1 MNRRHHSRPGRAR
14 RRFGAA
20 LLATA
25 LSCAPAVAQDTSWAS
40 GLRADGW
47 PDGTVTA
54 DGEIII
60 FRRPAPNSPDGYR
73 RLQLRYEYRDGV
85 KMGGRTYFTLLS
97 VVDFDCKARRFRN
110 VRMAAF
116 TGRNAQGQSVQE
128 DGDGTWESPAAGT
141 VDGKSLAAA
150 CGK

>member
-1 MNRRHHSRPGRAR
+1 MNPHDRRNPGRAPR
-14 RRFGAA
+14 RYGAA
-20 LLATA
+20 IVAAA
-25 LSCAPAVAQDTSWAS
+25 LTCAPAFAQDTSWAS
-40 GLRADGW
+40 SLRPDGW
-47 PDGTVTA
+47 PDGRVTA

-60 FRRPAPNSPDGYR
+60 FRRPAPKGPQGYP

-85 KMGGRTYFTLLS
+85 RMGGKTYFTLLS
-97 VVDFDCKARRFRN
+97 LVDYDCKAGRFRD

-116 TGRNAQGQSVQE
+116 TGRNAEGQSVQE
-128 DGDGTWESPAAGT
+128 DGDGTWESPAPGT

>member
-1 MNRRHHSRPGRAR
+1 MRLHDRRIR
-14 RRFGAA
+14 RLVPRLFAAAA
-20 LLATA
+20 LAAGLAGEAA
-25 LSCAPAVAQDTSWAS
+25 LAQDTSWADS
-40 GLRADGW
+40 LRADGW
-47 PDGTVTA
+47 PDGRITA

-60 FRRPAPNSPDGYR
+60 FRRPAPQSPDGYR

-85 KMGGRTYFTLLS
+85 KMGGKTYFTLLS
-97 VVDFDCKARRFRN
+97 LVDFDCKAGRSRN